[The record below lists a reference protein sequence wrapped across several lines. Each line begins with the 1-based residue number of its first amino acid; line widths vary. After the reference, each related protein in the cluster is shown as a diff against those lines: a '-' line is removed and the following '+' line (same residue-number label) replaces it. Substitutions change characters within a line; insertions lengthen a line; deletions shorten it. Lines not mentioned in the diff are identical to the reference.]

1 MPSAIALAPSHTPRR
16 ARYLVPLGLPRRRE
30 FLAAVGAAA
39 VVAGVLFAPLT
50 LLLAAAC
57 HVVSKASRWRP
68 LWLLVPAACGSVW
81 VLAIGPLSAASA
93 LSRPAAAA
101 ARAPGSP
108 AALAG
113 FAGAVARGLPGQF
126 PAALILAAG
135 LAAVAWWVRW
145 LHTDEWDV
153 PATRPGLASICLR
166 RWTTASVRAGHVLT
180 RDGACLGVIEVTGRP
195 AALPWR
201 DAGGG
206 VLVTGAARPAVLASG
221 IQLAHAAIRRRKP
234 LIVVDLTGNREL
246 PAVLAAI
253 CAPAGAPLYWFGAAG
268 GFRYEPRVDLGEE
281 HRAALRAAPWQPRP
295 GPGPAAGARAGVD
308 EVVRQRA
315 VALFA
320 LDRRGPGD
328 AAELVAG
335 LVAADV
341 AALYTRLSRHK
352 VAPDGMCW
360 YTECDGVDPAALA
373 GLVAA
378 GSPAGLAP
386 VLASTV
392 PRTAAALA
400 GQVSAGVIHRVADFG
415 LAAELA
421 SMTGTTIA
429 PLSCLPA
436 GHGAGQDGTAAP
448 SRTEPGPALPLGT
461 MLVPVVTAE
470 TLCALGSDEF
480 MLVTGLSAA
489 EAADPPRHRA
499 AGVRARCRAV
509 RGRLPG
515 RAAPLPPARGLPD
528 LPARR
533 WPP

>member
-1 MPSAIALAPSHTPRR
+1 MPSAAATASSRPPRR

-30 FLAAVGAAA
+30 FLAAVAVAA
-39 VVAGVLFAPLT
+39 VVTGILFAPLT

-57 HVVSKASRWRP
+57 HAVSRASRWRP
-68 LWLLVPAACGSVW
+68 LWLLAPAAGGIVW
-81 VLAIGPLSAASA
+81 LLATSPRSAATV
-93 LSRPAAAA
+93 LSRPPAG
-101 ARAPGSP
+101 APGSP
-108 AALAG
+108 AALARL
-113 FAGAVARGLPGQF
+113 AGAVARGLPRQL

-135 LAAVAWWVRW
+135 FAAVAWWVRW

-153 PATRPGLASICLR
+153 PPARPGLASMCLR

-180 RDGACLGVIEVTGRP
+180 RDGACLGVVEATGRP
-195 AALPWR
+195 AALSWR

-206 VLVTGAARPAVLASG
+206 VLLTGAAQPAVLATG
-221 IQLAHAAIRRRKP
+221 LQLAYAAIRRRKP

-253 CAPAGAPLYWFGAAG
+253 CAAARAPLHSFGAAG
-268 GFRYEPRVDLGEE
+268 GVRYEPRVHLREE
-281 HRAALRAAPWQPRP
+281 QRAALRATWWELQP
-295 GPGPAAGARAGVD
+295 GAGPAAGARAGLD

-320 LDRRGPGD
+320 LDRQRSRG

-360 YTECDGVDPAALA
+360 FTECDGTDPAALA
-373 GLVAA
+373 RLIAA

-392 PRTAAALA
+392 PQTAGALA
-400 GQVSAGVIHRVADFG
+400 GQVSAAVIHRLADHG
-415 LAAELA
+415 LAAELG
-421 SMTGTTIA
+421 SMTGTTVA
-429 PLSCLPA
+429 SLARLGA
-436 GHGAGQDGTAAP
+436 GHEGTPVP

-461 MLVPVVTAE
+461 MLVPVVGAD

-480 MLVTGLSAA
+480 MLVTGLPAA
-489 EAADPPRHRA
+489 RGDQPRRGA
-499 AGVRARCRAV
+499 TGVRARCRAV
-509 RGRLPG
+509 SGRVPG
-515 RAAPLPPARGLPD
+515 RPVPVPLTGGPPGV
-528 LPARR
+528 PAQR

>member
-1 MPSAIALAPSHTPRR
+1 MPSAAATASSRPPRR

-30 FLAAVGAAA
+30 FLAAVAVAA
-39 VVAGVLFAPLT
+39 VVTGILFAPLT

-57 HVVSKASRWRP
+57 HAVSRASRWRP
-68 LWLLVPAACGSVW
+68 LWLLAPAAGGIVW
-81 VLAIGPLSAASA
+81 LLATSPRSAATV
-93 LSRPAAAA
+93 LSRPPAG
-101 ARAPGSP
+101 APGSP
-108 AALAG
+108 AALARL
-113 FAGAVARGLPGQF
+113 AGAVARGLPRQL

-135 LAAVAWWVRW
+135 FAAVAWWVRW

-153 PATRPGLASICLR
+153 PPARPGLASMCLR

-180 RDGACLGVIEVTGRP
+180 RDGACLGAVEATGRP
-195 AALPWR
+195 AALSWR

-206 VLVTGAARPAVLASG
+206 VLLTGAAQPAVLATG
-221 IQLAHAAIRRRKP
+221 LQLAYAAIRRRKP

-253 CAPAGAPLYWFGAAG
+253 CAAARAPLHSFGAAG
-268 GFRYEPRVDLGEE
+268 GVRYEPRVHLREE
-281 HRAALRAAPWQPRP
+281 QRAALRATWWELQP
-295 GPGPAAGARAGVD
+295 GAGPAAGARAGLD

-320 LDRRGPGD
+320 LDRQRSRG

-360 YTECDGVDPAALA
+360 FTECDGTDPAALA
-373 GLVAA
+373 RLIAA

-392 PRTAAALA
+392 PQTAGALA
-400 GQVSAGVIHRVADFG
+400 GQVSAAVIHRLADHG
-415 LAAELA
+415 LAAELG
-421 SMTGTTIA
+421 SMTGTTVA
-429 PLSCLPA
+429 SLARLGA
-436 GHGAGQDGTAAP
+436 GHEGTPVP

-461 MLVPVVTAE
+461 MLVPVVGAD

-480 MLVTGLSAA
+480 MLVTGLPAA
-489 EAADPPRHRA
+489 RGDQPRRGA
-499 AGVRARCRAV
+499 TGVRARCRAV
-509 RGRLPG
+509 SGRVPG
-515 RAAPLPPARGLPD
+515 RPVPVPLTGGPPGV
-528 LPARR
+528 PAQR